1 MNFIL
6 NKLDPLVT
14 DLLNMPVFPT
24 TEHRISLWMLLY
36 MLVFTVLV
44 VLFGTMLRKYVL
56 ESVFAR
62 FSKLDVGM
70 RHSLSSV
77 ISWLVMGVGFIVVL
91 DTAGVDVT
99 MVTVVVGALGL
110 GASMSL
116 QTIATNIMS
125 GIVIHLER
133 PISVGDRVEIGEVVG
148 KVVDISL
155 RSTAIVTD
163 DNIAV
168 IVPNSEFVSSRVVN
182 WSYKD
187 KNIRY
192 KVALSV
198 PNDCDPELV
207 RELLKNVALSH
218 DAVLKTPEPEVL
230 LTDFCTDTIKFELL
244 VWTREGEIA
253 PASLQSDLNYKIS
266 KSLRNANLKLP
277 VAEENIMESAHELTK
292 S

>member
-1 MNFIL
+1 
-6 NKLDPLVT
+6 
-14 DLLNMPVFPT
+14 
-24 TEHRISLWMLLY
+24 

-44 VLFGTMLRKYVL
+44 VLSGTMLRKYVL

-62 FSKLDVGM
+62 FSKLDVGV
-70 RHSLSSV
+70 RHSLSSA

-91 DTAGVDVT
+91 DTAGIDVT

-133 PISVGDRVEIGEVVG
+133 PISIGDRVEIGEVIG

-155 RSTAIVTD
+155 RSTAIITD

-192 KVALSV
+192 KVSLSV

-207 RELLKNVALSH
+207 RDLLRNVALSH
-218 DAVLKTPEPEVL
+218 DAVLKVPAPEVL
-230 LTDFCTDTIKFELL
+230 LTDFCADTIKFELL